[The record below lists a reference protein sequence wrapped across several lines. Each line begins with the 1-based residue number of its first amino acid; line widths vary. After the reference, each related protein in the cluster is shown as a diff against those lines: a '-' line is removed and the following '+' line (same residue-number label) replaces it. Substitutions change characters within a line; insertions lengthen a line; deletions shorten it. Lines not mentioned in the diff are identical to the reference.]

1 MPAQLEHQVAIVT
14 GGAAGIGRA
23 IVQRLADDG
32 ATVVVAD
39 INEKD
44 GREVAEAVGTD
55 KAVFQR
61 LDVTDKSSA
70 DATVAATLERFGR
83 LDILVNNAGIV
94 NRAPFL
100 EYGLD
105 AWRTVLSVNL
115 TGAFICGQTSARAMA
130 NAGRGRIINIASVSG
145 QFGGTGRAAYGASK
159 AGIIS
164 LTQTM
169 AMELGTYGI
178 TVNAVAPGP
187 TQVARQVHGPRQRE
201 AFLARMALKR
211 YGQPADIAAA
221 VAFLASAD
229 AGHITGSMSMV
240 ASRLPVCC
248 SIRRTNAD
256 EACWPFYHRRHL
268 AGSCL

>member
-1 MPAQLEHQVAIVT
+1 MTAQLEHQVAIVT

-39 INEKD
+39 INEKN

-105 AWRTVLSVNL
+105 AWR
-115 TGAFICGQTSARAMA
+115 RA
-130 NAGRGRIINIASVSG
+130 
-145 QFGGTGRAAYGASK
+145 QCQLDGGVHLRPN
-159 AGIIS
+159 
-164 LTQTM
+164 
-169 AMELGTYGI
+169 
-178 TVNAVAPGP
+178 VGP
-187 TQVARQVHGPRQRE
+187 SDGEGGPRTS
-201 AFLARMALKR
+201 
-211 YGQPADIAAA
+211 P
-221 VAFLASAD
+221 S
-229 AGHITGSMSMV
+229 
-240 ASRLPVCC
+240 
-248 SIRRTNAD
+248 
-256 EACWPFYHRRHL
+256 
-268 AGSCL
+268 